1 MIAPATPLPESPW
14 GALLTVYFVLIAAP
28 SGLTMVASW
37 RRLRR
42 PAAADGARARA
53 SSWTALGLLAVAGL
67 LLLAD
72 LGRPERFFLM
82 VTRFDNLGSPIS
94 LGAKA
99 LLLKGLLLAVDL
111 YLLHR
116 LRAAGGVV
124 GDRRTRATITAVTVS
139 LGLTSVF
146 LAVYPVAVLGR
157 TWMAPVAG
165 TGGAL
170 LVFALTALLIGVALQ
185 MVLDLVLTDP
195 PPAATVGATRS
206 ATLAA
211 LGVAVVLGPLV
222 AGSVLTD
229 PATAGP
235 VRDQLADGLGAVLW
249 WGGSVAAGTVL
260 PAVGLLATRRRSPRF
275 SRHRRLAQWV
285 ILTGLLLGACTTRY
299 LVVVVGPL
307 ELM

>member
-1 MIAPATPLPESPW
+1 MIGPATPLPESPW
-14 GALLTVYFVLIAAP
+14 GVLLTLYFVLIAAP
-28 SGLTMVASW
+28 SGLTMVSSW

-42 PAAADGARARA
+42 PAADGAGARA
-53 SSWTALGLLAVAGL
+53 SSWTALGMLAVAGL
-67 LLLAD
+67 LLVAD

-99 LLLKGLLLAVDL
+99 LLLKGLLLVVDL

-157 TWMAPVAG
+157 TWMAPLAG

-185 MVLDLVLTDP
+185 MVLDLVVTDP
-195 PPAATVGATRS
+195 SPAAAGGATGS

-260 PAVGLLATRRRSPRF
+260 PAVGLLATRRRSPRW

-307 ELM
+307 ELV